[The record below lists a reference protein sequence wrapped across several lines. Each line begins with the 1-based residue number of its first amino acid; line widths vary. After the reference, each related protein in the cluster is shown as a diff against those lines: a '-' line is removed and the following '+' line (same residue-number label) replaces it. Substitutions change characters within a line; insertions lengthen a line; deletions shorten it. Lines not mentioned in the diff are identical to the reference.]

1 MRGGETWATLFASH
15 PLRVCA
21 YKSSGLG
28 GVFGWVVG
36 RLALIVKCR
45 ENSKASAIVT
55 LQSRIRGEQES

>member
-1 MRGGETWATLFASH
+1 M
-15 PLRVCA
+15 
-21 YKSSGLG
+21 SSGLG